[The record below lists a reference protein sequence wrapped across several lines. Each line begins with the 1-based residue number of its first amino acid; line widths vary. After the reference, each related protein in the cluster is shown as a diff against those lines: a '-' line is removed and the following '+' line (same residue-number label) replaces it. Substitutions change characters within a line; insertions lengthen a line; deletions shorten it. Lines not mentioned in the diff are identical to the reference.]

1 MLSTRDINIKIL
13 EYCSLRGS
21 YYPSVFL
28 NTQDGIYYPIREKTM
43 SLSSSDID
51 IPSIPALN
59 VAPYKNESTPVFFF
73 IYNTDNYFHFL
84 YDSLP
89 ILYSYF
95 ELKSKVTNLKLLMN
109 PKRNYP
115 FVYDCLDMLNIKR
128 DDIVTANEDTLYTT
142 IYVSNSLTHDGQSE
156 DPPHSGIWEIYN
168 RMKLNSIPMTNT
180 PKKFYISRRTWI
192 HGDTSNIGTNY
203 TTRRR
208 LENEDEL
215 VHLLQ
220 QYGYQEVF
228 CEKLTMNEKIQYFSN
243 ATHIIGSIGGGMCN
257 CVFASPE
264 CKVISINSP
273 EFIRINNRF
282 LYTMNHTNLIHFNE
296 TWNTSNLYRR
306 VRFNNL
312 FGEIIAI
319 EDNKLTIN
327 IGEVGWNAEDSFKQ
341 IKIDEKD
348 ALYLDNGLNSPWTF
362 SIDSFRNTYEL
373 TYL

>member
-51 IPSIPALN
+51 IPSVPALN
-59 VAPYKNESTPVFFF
+59 VIPSKNESTPVFFF

-95 ELKSKVTNLKLLMN
+95 DLKSKIPNLKLLMN
-109 PKRNYP
+109 PKRKYP
-115 FVYDCLDMLNIKR
+115 FIYDCLSMVDVNI
-128 DDIVTANEDTLYTT
+128 DDIIIANEHTLYDT
-142 IYVSNSLTHDGQSE
+142 IHVSNSLTHDGMSNE
-156 DPPHSGIWEIYN
+156 PPHSAIWEIYN
-168 RMKLNSIPMTNT
+168 RMKLNSIPITNT

-208 LENEDEL
+208 LENEDDL
-215 VHLLQ
+215 VKCLQ
-220 QYGYQEVF
+220 DYGYEEVF

-243 ATHIIGSIGGGMCN
+243 ATHIVGAIGGGMCN
-257 CVFASPE
+257 CVFANPL

-273 EFIRINNRF
+273 EFIKINKRF

-306 VRFNNL
+306 VRFDNL
-312 FGEIIAI
+312 FGEIISI
-319 EDNKLTIN
+319 EDSKLTIN
-327 IGEVGWNAEDSFKQ
+327 IGEVGWNADDKFEQ
-341 IKIDEKD
+341 ITVKENDVI
-348 ALYLDNGLNSPWTF
+348 YLDNGLNSPWTF
-362 SIDSFRNTYEL
+362 SVDSFMNTYEL

>member
-51 IPSIPALN
+51 IPSVPALN
-59 VAPYKNESTPVFFF
+59 VIPSKNESTPVFFF

-95 ELKSKVTNLKLLMN
+95 DLKSKIPNLKLLMN
-109 PKRNYP
+109 PKRKYP
-115 FVYDCLDMLNIKR
+115 FIYDCLSMLDIKIH
-128 DDIVTANEDTLYTT
+128 DIIIANEHTLYDT
-142 IYVSNSLTHDGQSE
+142 IHVSNSLTHDGMSNE
-156 DPPHSGIWEIYN
+156 PPHSAVWEIYN
-168 RMKLNSIPMTNT
+168 RMKLNSTPITNT

-203 TTRRR
+203 TTRRK
-208 LENEDEL
+208 LENEDDL
-215 VHLLQ
+215 VKRLQ
-220 QYGYQEVF
+220 DYGYEEVF

-243 ATHIIGSIGGGMCN
+243 ATHIVGAIGGGMCN
-257 CVFASPE
+257 CVFANPS

-273 EFIRINNRF
+273 EFIKINKRF
-282 LYTMNHTNLIHFNE
+282 LYTMNHTNLINYDE
-296 TWNTSNLYRR
+296 TLNTSNLYRR

-312 FGEIIAI
+312 FGEIISI
-319 EDNKLTIN
+319 EDSKLTIN
-327 IGEVGWNAEDSFKQ
+327 IGEVGWNADDKFEQ
-341 IKIDEKD
+341 ITVKESDVI
-348 ALYLDNGLNSPWTF
+348 YLDNGLNSPWTF
-362 SIDSFRNTYEL
+362 SVDSFMNTYEL